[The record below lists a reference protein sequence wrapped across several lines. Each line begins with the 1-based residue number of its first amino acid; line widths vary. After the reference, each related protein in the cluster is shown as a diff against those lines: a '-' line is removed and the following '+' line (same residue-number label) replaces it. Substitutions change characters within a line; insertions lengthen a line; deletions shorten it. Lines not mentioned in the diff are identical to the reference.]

1 MTCRSRTARCRRT
14 RWARTRWSARSRTSP
29 PGETC
34 AGTFEMAAGEYLLLC
49 NIVEAEPD
57 GAVESHYEE
66 GMVTEFEVG

>member
-14 RWARTRWSARSRTSP
+14 PWARTAGRPDRGHP
-29 PGETC
+29 PGRDLR
-34 AGTFEMAAGEYLLLC
+34 GTFEMAAGEYLLLC